1 MIVSKNKDYIDKD
14 NLELIINKLK
24 NVTLFIFIQNFRCKK
39 FDFCV
44 QIEIWVMSY
53 SLTMT

>member
-14 NLELIINKLK
+14 KLELIINIMK